1 MTIPEAIK
9 NKFKNMKYRHKLT
22 ILLVT
27 ASLVPMILLVW
38 YSHGRMSSLLREKE
52 MEDMSSILEQTGE
65 GIDSQIEVFSSLLNY
80 LTYSPDIEDLITEK
94 NMDNYYAYKKYTE
107 VADPLLSVPK
117 SYHDAILQIQLFAD
131 SIKVRHE
138 YTLVPLSEVG
148 KEWWYDKLEED
159 VSVQWVVDREK
170 PEIAAVRR
178 IYDGKEQTA
187 VLCITLDYNKIFQP
201 FENIISE
208 ESGGMIL
215 DREGN
220 VLFQKELLSGKN
232 VEGSSEKS
240 SEKSGE
246 TSTDGESKEN
256 KTVFTEYMVDR
267 DILQSGQKEYAYVN
281 RENTVCGWSF
291 YLYKLQSVVDGSVSG
306 ILVSEI
312 PLIAA
317 CVAIILVLGL
327 SFSRIF
333 TRKIEEL
340 TENMN
345 RVNEG
350 SRQVTVDSDSGD
362 EIGLLVRSF
371 RSMMDEINR
380 LIHEVYENKIALK
393 EFELKALTAQ
403 INPHFLYNS
412 LSIINWMAIR
422 SHQREISKVTL
433 SLSMFYRTALS
444 KGQDM
449 VTVDNCIQNIR
460 AYLDIQLVMHDNDF
474 QVVWEIDPEIKGD
487 IVPKLLLQPVVENAL
502 EHGLDMKEEGEKT
515 LKLFFV
521 RDGDDVLLAVED
533 NGPGMEQQEA
543 DKLVTYQAAG
553 YGLKNVNDRMLLL
566 YGEKYAIKVFSRIG
580 EGTRVEMRIPRE
592 VADEE
597 ILAAEKFSSKK
608 FLQSEDDEKNKKE
621 GGGKGE

>member
-246 TSTDGESKEN
+246 TPTDGESKEN
-256 KTVFTEYMVDR
+256 KTVFTEYRVDR

>member
-1 MTIPEAIK
+1 MKIPAVIK
-9 NKFKNMKYRHKLT
+9 NKFENMKYRHKLT

-27 ASLVPMILLVW
+27 ASLVPMILLVL
-38 YSHGRMSSLLREKE
+38 YSHDRMSSLLREKE

-94 NMDNYYAYKKYTE
+94 NMDNYQAYRKYTE

-117 SYHDAILQIQLFAD
+117 SYHDAIIQIQLFAE

-138 YTLVPLSEVG
+138 YTLVPLSEVD
-148 KEWWYDKLEED
+148 KEWWYDKLAED
-159 VSVQWVVDREK
+159 VSVQWVVDSQI

-178 IYDGKEQTA
+178 IYTGREQTA
-187 VLCITLDYNKIFQP
+187 VLCVTLDYNKIFQP
-201 FENIISE
+201 FEKIISA

-215 DREGN
+215 DKEGN
-220 VLFQKELLSGKN
+220 VLFQKEMLG
-232 VEGSSEKS
+232 EKE
-240 SEKSGE
+240 EKDSGE
-246 TSTDGESKEN
+246 AVSREFLE
-256 KTVFTEYMVDR
+256 
-267 DILQSGQKEYAYVN
+267 SGQGDYAFVKRKN
-281 RENTVCGWSF
+281 AACGWIF
-291 YLYKLQSVVDGSVSG
+291 YLYKLQSAVDSSVAG

-317 CVAIILVLGL
+317 CVAII
-327 SFSRIF
+327 
-333 TRKIEEL
+333 
-340 TENMN
+340 
-345 RVNEG
+345 
-350 SRQVTVDSDSGD
+350 
-362 EIGLLVRSF
+362 LVRSF

-412 LSIINWMAIR
+412 LSVINWMAIR
-422 SHQREISKVTL
+422 SNQREISRVTL

-449 VTVDNCIQNIR
+449 VTVDNCIQNIK

-474 QVVWEIDPEIKGD
+474 QVIWDIDPEVKGD

-502 EHGLDMKEEGEKT
+502 EHGLDMKEEGEKI

-521 RDGDDVLLAVED
+521 KDGEDVLLAVED
-533 NGPGMEQQEA
+533 NGPGMEQEEA
-543 DKLVTYQAAG
+543 DKLVTYKASG
-553 YGLKNVNDRMLLL
+553 YGLKNVNDRMQLL
-566 YGEKYAIKVFSRIG
+566 YGMEYGIKVFSQINQ
-580 EGTRVEMRIPRE
+580 GTRVEMRIPRE
-592 VADEE
+592 KADEE
-597 ILAAEKFSSKK
+597 AVAAGEFSAKK
-608 FLQSEDDEKNKKE
+608 FLQEPEEDTEDTTGKK
-621 GGGKGE
+621 GGKSEEKK

>member
-1 MTIPEAIK
+1 MKIPAVIK
-9 NKFKNMKYRHKLT
+9 NKFENMKYRHKLT

-27 ASLVPMILLVW
+27 ASLVPMILLVL
-38 YSHGRMSSLLREKE
+38 YSHDRMSSLLREKE

-94 NMDNYYAYKKYTE
+94 NMDNYQAYIKYTE

-117 SYHDAILQIQLFAD
+117 SYHDAIIQIQLFAE

-138 YTLVPLSEVG
+138 YTLVPLSEVD

-159 VSVQWVVDREK
+159 VSVQWVVDSQI

-178 IYDGKEQTA
+178 IYTGREQTA
-187 VLCITLDYNKIFQP
+187 VLCVTLDYNKIFQP
-201 FENIISE
+201 FEKIISA

-215 DREGN
+215 DKEGN
-220 VLFQKELLSGKN
+220 VLFQKEMLG
-232 VEGSSEKS
+232 EKE
-240 SEKSGE
+240 EKDSGE
-246 TSTDGESKEN
+246 AVSREFLE
-256 KTVFTEYMVDR
+256 
-267 DILQSGQKEYAYVN
+267 SGQGDYAFVKRKN
-281 RENTVCGWSF
+281 AACGWIF
-291 YLYKLQSVVDGSVSG
+291 YLYKLQSAVDSSVAG

-327 SFSRIF
+327 SFSRLF

-340 TENMN
+340 TANMN
-345 RVNEG
+345 RVNQG
-350 SRQVTVDSDSGD
+350 SREVTVDSNAGD

-412 LSIINWMAIR
+412 LSVINWMAIR
-422 SHQREISKVTL
+422 SNQREI
-433 SLSMFYRTALS
+433 
-444 KGQDM
+444 
-449 VTVDNCIQNIR
+449 CIQNIK

-474 QVVWEIDPEIKGD
+474 QVIWDIDPEVKGD

-502 EHGLDMKEEGEKT
+502 EHGLDMKEEGEKI

-521 RDGDDVLLAVED
+521 KDGEDVLLAVED
-533 NGPGMEQQEA
+533 NGPGMEQEEA
-543 DKLVTYQAAG
+543 DKLVTYKASG
-553 YGLKNVNDRMLLL
+553 YGLKNVNDRMQLL
-566 YGEKYAIKVFSRIG
+566 YGMEYGIKVFSQINQ
-580 EGTRVEMRIPRE
+580 GTRVEMRIPRE
-592 VADEE
+592 KADEE
-597 ILAAEKFSSKK
+597 AVAAGEFSTKK
-608 FLQSEDDEKNKKE
+608 FLQEPEEDTEDTTGKK
-621 GGGKGE
+621 GGKSEEKK

>member
-1 MTIPEAIK
+1 MRIPAAIK

-22 ILLVT
+22 LLLVT

-38 YSHGRMSSLLREKE
+38 YSHDRMSSLLREKE

-80 LTYSPDIEDLITEK
+80 LTYSPDIEDLISEK

-117 SYHDAILQIQLFAD
+117 SYHDAITQIQLFAN

-138 YTLVPLSEVG
+138 YTLVPLSEVD
-148 KEWWYDKLEED
+148 KEWWYDKLADD
-159 VSVQWVVDREK
+159 VFVQWVVDSKK

-178 IYDGKEQTA
+178 IYEGKAQTA
-187 VLCITLDYNKIFQP
+187 VLCVTLDYNKIFQP
-201 FENIISE
+201 FENIIST

-215 DREGN
+215 DKDGN
-220 VLFQKELLSGKN
+220 VIFQKEI
-232 VEGSSEKS
+232 EGYVSEGAVS
-240 SEKSGE
+240 DEERMVSRNML
-246 TSTDGESKEN
+246 EN
-256 KTVFTEYMVDR
+256 
-267 DILQSGQKEYAYVN
+267 GQKDYAYVK
-281 RENTVCGWSF
+281 RENTTCGWSF
-291 YLYKLQSVVDGSVSG
+291 YLYKQQSAVDSSVSG

-312 PLIAA
+312 PLIVA
-317 CVAIILVLGL
+317 CVAIILILGL

-333 TRKIEEL
+333 TKKIEEL
-340 TENMN
+340 TANMN
-345 RVNEG
+345 RVNQG
-350 SRQVTVDSDSGD
+350 SREVTVDSDSGD

-412 LSIINWMAIR
+412 LSVINWMAIR
-422 SHQREISKVTL
+422 SNQKEISRVTL

-449 VTVDNCIQNIR
+449 VTVDNCIQNIK

-474 QVVWEIDPEIKGD
+474 QVIWDIDPEVKGD

-502 EHGLDMKEEGEKT
+502 EHGLDMKEEGEKI

-521 RDGDDVLLAVED
+521 KDGEDVLLAVED
-533 NGPGMEQQEA
+533 NGPGMEQEEA
-543 DKLVTYQAAG
+543 DKLVTYQASG
-553 YGLKNVNDRMLLL
+553 YGLKNVNDRMQLL
-566 YGEKYAIKVFSRIG
+566 YGEKYGIRVLSKITQ
-580 EGTRVEMRIPRE
+580 GTRVEMRIPRE
-592 VADEE
+592 KADEKT
-597 ILAAEKFSSKK
+597 IAAGEFSAKK
-608 FLQSEDDEKNKKE
+608 YLQDSETADGKNRE
-621 GGGKGE
+621 GGGKSE

>member
-187 VLCITLDYNKIFQP
+187 VLCIALDYNKIFQP

-240 SEKSGE
+240 GE

-256 KTVFTEYMVDR
+256 KTVFTEYRVDR
-267 DILQSGQKEYAYVN
+267 DILQSGQKEYAYAN

-449 VTVDNCIQNIR
+449 VTVDNCIQNIQ

-580 EGTRVEMRIPRE
+580 EGTRVEMRIPWK

-597 ILAAEKFSSKK
+597 ILSAEKFSSKK